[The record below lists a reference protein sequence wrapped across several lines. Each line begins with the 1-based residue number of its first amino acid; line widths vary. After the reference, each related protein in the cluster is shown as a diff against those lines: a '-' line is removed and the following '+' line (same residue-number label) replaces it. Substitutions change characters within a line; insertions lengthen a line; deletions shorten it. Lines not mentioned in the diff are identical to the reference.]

1 MKIALVLTTSL
12 LASLSVVGAAKAD
25 TYSEL
30 LDKSARAIVAEKW
43 RTGLAATRELLDTP
57 NLTAEQRAEG
67 LTHLCI
73 HLTQIGR
80 TAHALRACNESIA
93 LNDSD
98 WGAYVNRGN
107 AHSAMGH
114 RIAAKT
120 DYRTAKELN
129 PTAETIEIAESM
141 MDETP
146 YIFARP
152 TMGIGTQQALGEQRL
167 AE

>member
-1 MKIALVLTTSL
+1 MKFALVLTSSL
-12 LASLSVVGAAKAD
+12 LASLSFVSVAKAD
-25 TYSEL
+25 SYSGL

-43 RTGLAATRELLDTP
+43 RAGLAATRELLDTP
-57 NLTAEQRAEG
+57 NLTAAQRAEG

-80 TAHALRACNESIA
+80 SEHALRACNESIA
-93 LNDSD
+93 LNGGD

-107 AHSAMGH
+107 AHSALGN
-114 RIAAKT
+114 RIAAKA
-120 DYRTAKELN
+120 DYRKAKELN
-129 PTAETIEIAESM
+129 PTAETVEIAESM
-141 MDETP
+141 LSETP

-152 TMGIGTQQALGEQRL
+152 PAGAGTQQALGEQRL

>member
-1 MKIALVLTTSL
+1 MKFALVLSSSL
-12 LASLSVVGAAKAD
+12 LASLSVVSAAKAD
-25 TYSEL
+25 TYSGL

-43 RTGLAATRELLDTP
+43 RAGLAAARELLDMP
-57 NLTAEQRAEG
+57 NLSTAQRAEG

-80 TAHALRACNESIA
+80 TEHALRACNESIA
-93 LNDSD
+93 LNPGG

-107 AHSAMGH
+107 AHSAMGN
-114 RIAAKT
+114 RIAAKA
-120 DYRTAKELN
+120 DYRKARHLN

-141 MDETP
+141 MSETP

-152 TMGIGTQQALGEQRL
+152 SPGAGTQQALGEQRL

>member
-1 MKIALVLTTSL
+1 MKFALVLTSSL
-12 LASLSVVGAAKAD
+12 LASLSVVSAAQAD
-25 TYSEL
+25 TTSGL

-57 NLTAEQRAEG
+57 NLTTEQRAAG

-80 TAHALRACNESIA
+80 TEHALRACDESIA
-93 LNDSD
+93 LNGAD

-107 AHSAMGH
+107 VHSAMGN
-114 RIAAKT
+114 RIAAKA
-120 DYRTAKELN
+120 DYKKAKELN
-129 PTAETIEIAESM
+129 PTTETVEIAESM
-141 MDETP
+141 MKETP
-146 YIFARP
+146 YIFGRP
-152 TMGIGTQQALGEQRL
+152 AVDAGTQQALGEQRL

>member
-1 MKIALVLTTSL
+1 MKFALVLSSSL

-25 TYSEL
+25 TYSDL

-43 RTGLAATRELLDTP
+43 RAGLAATRELLDTP
-57 NLTAEQRAEG
+57 NLTTKQRAEG

-80 TAHALRACNESIA
+80 VEHALRACNESIA
-93 LNDSD
+93 FNDSE

-107 AHSAMGH
+107 AHSAMGN
-114 RIAAKT
+114 RIAAKA
-120 DYRTAKELN
+120 DYRKAKELN
-129 PTAETIEIAESM
+129 PTTETVEIAESM
-141 MDETP
+141 MKETP
-146 YIFARP
+146 YIFGRP
-152 TMGIGTQQALGEQRL
+152 SVSAGTQQALGEQRL